1 MWFEKEG
8 HIQIENGR
16 LQFAGRDLETIAK
29 EFNTPIYVCNLTRIK
44 ENYNRVKKTFQ
55 SYAIQGIDS
64 KIYYAMKANGAE
76 EILHELKTLD
86 ANIEVSSPSEL
97 KLLLKLGFDPK
108 KILFT
113 GIGFG
118 LHNTKILAESGAM
131 INIDSFSQLKQ
142 FKEFAPLDISI
153 RLNPGITSGFNEH
166 LEMSGEKFGAGKLGI
181 HKDKII
187 DAYKTAKAYGL
198 NPVGL
203 HQHIGSNW
211 FADKLSTFFKAVEI
225 ALDVVKEL
233 KKHDIEIKQF
243 NLGGGLGVRSSESL
257 EEFPLDEYF
266 KGIWDLIKKSNLTF
280 ESVNIEPGRYIVADS
295 SVLLATANMVE
306 EKGGRNYIGLDCGFN
321 AFNHKFLYGIEP
333 EIINVSKFNGK
344 ELDNY
349 CVVGYLGESGDM
361 FAEQKILPI
370 TEIGDVVAL
379 FPAGAYCASELA
391 DFHMQQL
398 PNSLFLENLNKE
410 FNIFPYCKAC
420 PRNCC
425 YIGAVNV
432 LTSEYEKIIE
442 RTGRKDVFKAEDG
455 YYIINKKKGEACP
468 FLEKDGFTC
477 SIQDIKPLD
486 CQVWPIYLGK
496 DGNIEDVSIS
506 HECPASKF
514 MDKSYIDELK
524 QKLPLFPSEL
534 RKKFYDDLE
543 RFNYEVTPLK
553 KADYDKRQ

>member
-1 MWFEKEG
+1 MWFKTKG
-8 HIQIENGR
+8 HIVIESGR

-44 ENYNRVKKTFQ
+44 ENYSRVKKTFQ
-55 SYAIQGIDS
+55 SYAIQGIGS
-64 KIYYAMKANGAE
+64 KIYYAMKANGAK
-76 EILHELKTLD
+76 EILHELKSLD

-97 KLLLKLGFDPK
+97 KRLLKLGFDPK

-118 LHNTKILAESGAM
+118 LHNTKTLAESGAL
-131 INIDSFSQLKQ
+131 INIDSFSQLKH

-153 RLNPGITSGFNEH
+153 RLNPGITSGFNER
-166 LEMSGEKFGAGKLGI
+166 LEMSGEKFGAAKLGI

-211 FADKLSTFFKAVEI
+211 FADKLPTFFKAVVI

-233 KKHDIEIKQF
+233 KQHGIEIKQF
-243 NLGGGLGVRSSESL
+243 NLGGGLGVRSSEAMQ
-257 EEFPLDEYF
+257 EFPLEEYC
-266 KGIWDLIKKSNLTF
+266 KGIWDLIQKSNLAF

-321 AFNHKFLYGIEP
+321 TFNHKFLYGIEP

-344 ELDNY
+344 KLDNY
-349 CVVGYLGESGDM
+349 CVVGYLGESGDV
-361 FAEQKILPI
+361 FNETKQLPK
-370 TEIGDVVAL
+370 TDIGDTIAI

-391 DFHMQQL
+391 DYHLQQL
-398 PNSLFLENLNKE
+398 PLQLFIETEQKP
-410 FNIFPYCKAC
+410 FDIFPFCKVC
-420 PRNCC
+420 PKNCC

-432 LTSEYEKIIE
+432 LPDEYNKIVV
-442 RTGRKDVFKAEDG
+442 RTGRKDVFKKVND
-455 YYIINKKKGEACP
+455 YYLIDKKKGDPCP
-468 FLEKDGFTC
+468 FLKKDGFTC
-477 SIQDIKPLD
+477 SIQDIKPTD
-486 CQVWPIYLGK
+486 CKVWPLYFSETGEVEE
-496 DGNIEDVSIS
+496 NTIS
-506 HECPASKF
+506 PDCPANKF
-514 MDKSYIDELK
+514 FTPEYIDELRNDLHNVPK
-524 QKLPLFPSEL
+524 NL
-534 RKKFYDDLE
+534 RKVFYDETIKLGYNLNKFE
-543 RFNYEVTPLK
+543 NG
-553 KADYDKRQ
+553 